1 MTGAQRR
8 CVNRFVGWPGAT
20 GGTEAG
26 HALSWAGHTAGRDI
40 AEGNIDG
47 GGVIGD
53 NAAPRMAGVAQVV
66 ERQVV
71 VLDAVGSSPIA
82 RPIPASSVL

>member
-1 MTGAQRR
+1 MRHPLG
-8 CVNRFVGWPGAT
+8 GWPDEAGCTA
-20 GGTEAG
+20 AG
-26 HALSWAGHTAGRDI
+26 HALSPAGHMAGKNL

-71 VLDAVGSSPIA
+71 VLDAVGSNPIA
-82 RPIPASSVL
+82 RPILSIC